1 MTTMTADLAD
11 VAESC
16 PGPSGGRRQAARA
29 EAQIRHAVADFAPPS
44 STRAT
49 VADSPSGTGC
59 GPVAGTAG
67 DGHLEALAD
76 DASNHGNQGGQ
87 PPVTAAC
94 GHVPRQPGGQVPAA
108 SGQVPSL
115 ADGPDETARRAILAA
130 ALATLD
136 GNDRIRLLDRVA
148 DTHPE
153 VVEAALWW
161 LAGWHADTR
170 ERRRVRNNRSGTLR
184 DRRRRAAAADNGG

>member
-1 MTTMTADLAD
+1 MTTDLAD

-16 PGPSGGRRQAARA
+16 PGPSGARRQAARA
-29 EAQIRHAVADFAPPS
+29 GAEIGNAVADFEPPS

-59 GPVAGTAG
+59 GPVAGAVP
-67 DGHLEALAD
+67 GHVRQALGD
-76 DASNHGNQGGQ
+76 DARNHGNQGGQ
-87 PPVTAAC
+87 PPVYAAC

-115 ADGPDETARRAILAA
+115 AGEADETGRRDALAA
-130 ALATLD
+130 ALAALD
-136 GNDRIRLLDRVA
+136 GNDRIRLLDRLAEVDA
-148 DTHPE
+148 DA
-153 VVEAALWW
+153 VEAGIQW

-170 ERRRVRNNRSGTLR
+170 ERRRIRNNRSGTLR